1 MVLFL
6 DEDNST
12 PALVEARLWGD
23 SQVGAGW
30 SRLRGETLGGL
41 ARGGGLLMG
50 LGLVSKVGMAPGTG
64 WWRRWQLTQ
73 RGLSGSPRRWLH
85 GGSWG

>member
-41 ARGGGLLMG
+41 ARGGGLG
-50 LGLVSKVGMAPGTG
+50 RRGGMAPGTG